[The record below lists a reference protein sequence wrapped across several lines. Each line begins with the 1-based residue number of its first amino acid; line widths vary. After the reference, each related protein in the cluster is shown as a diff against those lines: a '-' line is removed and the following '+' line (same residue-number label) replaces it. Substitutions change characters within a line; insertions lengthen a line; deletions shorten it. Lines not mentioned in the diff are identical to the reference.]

1 MGPARATDRVWR
13 VSSRELPSGR
23 YLNCPI
29 DLSPDAGGQ
38 TRAMLMR
45 NRIFVTEG
53 GIAPV
58 VATFNARTDLD
69 ERRRIL
75 LERGMLLPEISTPN
89 IYEHYRTHGW
99 EEESAGD
106 DDTDPAQRRDPE
118 PLTDLSAYTAAEE
131 FFPDGTPFRVTYR
144 SDALPRPIHDYQRAD
159 GSTYLRI
166 PQFVFKEPSTW
177 PTSLQR
183 VAPDGTVVGE
193 FRSVAQWFKRFV
205 RHLAGEERS
214 FLFID
219 SRFSAQHLVPM
230 RARNIHI
237 VYVLH
242 NIHVASPRLWSSD
255 LGDIY
260 ARLMGKVGG
269 TDAFVT
275 LTARQQDDIAQRRGR
290 TSNMFV
296 VPNPVDMPERNPD
309 LPPRDPHR
317 VTVVARLEKQ
327 KRLGHAI
334 RAFARAAEKVP
345 EARLDIYG
353 AGSQL
358 PVLTDLAAKHGV
370 ADAVTLHGHDPRAR
384 DALWQSSAFLM
395 TSLFEGYPLS
405 TLESLSHGCPVISYD
420 IKYGPRE
427 QITDGVDGFLVPA
440 GGVKPMADRIVTML
454 TSPELVEKMS
464 EAALEKARQHGHGRF
479 LDEWRQVLEKTV
491 ELKPHRTHIDEIG
504 FEVTTLSAVTKGRV
518 GRRSRRPLPVRVRR
532 DGALH
537 LEGTLHVRGHSRR
550 ASLDD
555 AEVTLTAVH
564 SPTGWFTDLPLKV
577 KRVSEGFR
585 VSTTVPLADV
595 LGGTEPLDGVRL
607 RLRFVWQNSA
617 WDTFVQRPS
626 APESGVEVAYAL
638 DDALELSFR

>member
-1 MGPARATDRVWR
+1 M
-13 VSSRELPSGR
+13 SSRELPTGR

-69 ERRRIL
+69 ERRRLL

-99 EEESAGD
+99 EEESVRRDDGAD
-106 DDTDPAQRRDPE
+106 DDVDPVEARDPE
-118 PLTDLSAYTAAEE
+118 PLPDLSAYKASEE

-144 SDALPRPIHDYQRAD
+144 SDALPRAVHDYQRPD

-205 RHLAGEERS
+205 RHLAGDERS

-242 NIHVASPRLWSSD
+242 NIHVAPPRLWSSD
-255 LGDIY
+255 MGDIY
-260 ARLMGKVGG
+260 SRLMDKVGG

-275 LTARQQDDIAQRRGR
+275 LTARQQEDIAQRRGR
-290 TSNMFV
+290 TSNLFV
-296 VPNPVDMPERNPD
+296 IPNPVDMPERNPE

-334 RAFARAAEKVP
+334 RAFARAQEQVP

-353 AGSQL
+353 AGSQMPML
-358 PVLTDLAAKHGV
+358 QELAAKHGV
-370 ADAVTLHGHDPRAR
+370 TDSVTLHGHDPKAR

-427 QITDGVDGFLVPA
+427 QVTDGVDGYLVP
-440 GGVKPMADRIVTML
+440 VSYTHL
-454 TSPELVEKMS
+454 T
-464 EAALEKARQHGHGRF
+464 
-479 LDEWRQVLEKTV
+479 
-491 ELKPHRTHIDEIG
+491 
-504 FEVTTLSAVTKGRV
+504 
-518 GRRSRRPLPVRVRR
+518 LPTIYSV
-532 DGALH
+532 
-537 LEGTLHVRGHSRR
+537 
-550 ASLDD
+550 
-555 AEVTLTAVH
+555 
-564 SPTGWFTDLPLKV
+564 
-577 KRVSEGFR
+577 
-585 VSTTVPLADV
+585 
-595 LGGTEPLDGVRL
+595 
-607 RLRFVWQNSA
+607 
-617 WDTFVQRPS
+617 
-626 APESGVEVAYAL
+626 
-638 DDALELSFR
+638 

>member
-1 MGPARATDRVWR
+1 
-13 VSSRELPSGR
+13 VSSRELPTGR

-58 VATFNARTDLD
+58 VATFNARTDID
-69 ERRRIL
+69 ERRRVL

-99 EEESAGD
+99 EEESARPDEGTD
-106 DDTDPAQRRDPE
+106 DDTDPVETRDPE
-118 PLTDLSAYTAAEE
+118 PLTDLSAYKTSEE
-131 FFPDGTPFRVTYR
+131 FYPDGTPFRITYR
-144 SDALPRPIHDYQRAD
+144 SDALPRAVHDYQRAD

-183 VAPDGTVVGE
+183 VAPDGTVAGE

-205 RHLAGEERS
+205 RHLAGDERS

-242 NIHVASPRLWSSD
+242 NIHVAPPRLWSSD
-255 LGDIY
+255 MGDIY
-260 ARLMGKVGG
+260 SRLMDKVGG

-275 LTARQQDDIAQRRGR
+275 LTSRQQDDIAQRRGR
-290 TSNMFV
+290 TSNLFV
-296 VPNPVDMPERNPD
+296 IPNPVDMPVRNPE

-334 RAFARAAEKVP
+334 RAFARAHEQVP

-353 AGSQL
+353 AGSQMPML
-358 PVLTDLAAKHGV
+358 QELAAKQGV
-370 ADAVTLHGHDPRAR
+370 TDSVTLHGHDPRAR

-427 QITDGVDGFLVPA
+427 QITEGVDGFLVPA
-440 GGVKPMADRIVTML
+440 GGIKPMAERIVTML

-491 ELKPHRTHIDEIG
+491 ELKPLRTQIDAIR
-504 FEVTTLSAVTKGRV
+504 FELATLTAVKKGSGR
-518 GRRSRRPLPVRVRR
+518 RRSRRSLPVRVRR
-532 DGALH
+532 DAALR

-550 ASLDD
+550 SSLDE
-555 AEVTLTAVH
+555 AEVTLTAMH
-564 SPTGWFTDLPLKV
+564 SPTGRFTDLPLKV

-595 LGGTEPLDGVRL
+595 LGEAETLDGVRL
-607 RLRFVWQNSA
+607 RLRLVWQNSS
-617 WDTFVQRPS
+617 WDTFVGRPAGPES
-626 APESGVEVAYAL
+626 DPESGVEAAYAP
-638 DDALELSFR
+638 DDAVELNFR

>member
-1 MGPARATDRVWR
+1 

-58 VATFNARTDLD
+58 VATFNARTDLE
-69 ERRRIL
+69 ERRRVL

-99 EEESAGD
+99 EEEPASSTDGTGDGD
-106 DDTDPAQRRDPE
+106 DESDPVRGEGPQ
-118 PLTDLSAYTAAEE
+118 PLADLSAHKAAEE

-144 SDALPRPIHDYQRAD
+144 SDALARPIHDYQRAD
-159 GSTYLRI
+159 GSPYLRI
-166 PQFVFKEPSTW
+166 PSFVFKEPSTW

-193 FRSVAQWFKRFV
+193 FRSVGQWFKRFV
-205 RHLAGEERS
+205 RHLAGDERS

-230 RARNIHI
+230 RARNIHL

-260 ARLMGKVGG
+260 NRLMGKIGG

-290 TSNMFV
+290 TSNLFV
-296 VPNPVDMPERNPD
+296 VPNPVDMPERDPE

-334 RAFARAAEKVP
+334 RAFAKAAERVP

-370 ADAVTLHGHDPRAR
+370 SDAVTLHGHDPRAR

-440 GGVKPMADRIVTML
+440 GGIKPMADRIVTML

-464 EAALEKARQHGHGRF
+464 EAALEKARQHGHERF
-479 LDEWRQVLEKTV
+479 LDEWRQVLEKAV
-491 ELKPHRTHIDEIG
+491 ELKPFRTHVDEIR
-504 FEVTTLSAVTKGRV
+504 FEVTSLAALTKGLA
-518 GRRSRRPLPVRVRR
+518 GRRSRHPAPVRVPR
-532 DGALH
+532 DGTLH

-550 ASLDD
+550 SSLDD
-555 AEVTLTAVH
+555 AEVVLTAVH
-564 SPTGWFTDLPLKV
+564 SPTGRFTDLPLTV
-577 KRVSEGFR
+577 KRVPEGFR
-585 VSTTVPLADV
+585 VSTTVSLADV
-595 LGGTEPLDGVRL
+595 LGGTETLDGVRL

-617 WDTFVQRPS
+617 WDTFVQRPA
-626 APESGVEVAYAL
+626 APEPGVEVGYAL
-638 DDALELSFR
+638 DDAVELSFR